1 MLRRPHRPHRL
12 RLHRPHRLQPRL
24 LLLPLRYVPR
34 APCPRTAR
42 WRTTCSAPTSARR
55 SARPSIS
62 PRSCGHSG
70 TPAPRV
76 GIVRDISRGSAIS
89 VWTPRPARRLTA
101 SRGASPTAKP
111 LRMICLRLLTLL
123 RLLRLL
129 RSCRLLRMVRP
140 PLLRR
145 RPLWPQRQV
154 RRRLRP
160 PRPLPLRAQAMAVW
174 AVLRRMA
181 RLVTPRRVGVPQL
194 ALLSLL
200 RLRLQWLLLLLPLR
214 TLRLPLALIR
224 RLLRV
229 PAVRMAV
236 RMAVVRARV
245 TRAARV
251 RTLWALGLAQRAPA
265 GCGAR
270 CRLRQPSMRTLR
282 RSTSSTRMERRC
294 GQVRAL
300 CLLHM

>member
-1 MLRRPHRPHRL
+1 VGGVLTIATCVL
-12 RLHRPHRLQPRL
+12 
-24 LLLPLRYVPR
+24 
-34 APCPRTAR
+34 
-42 WRTTCSAPTSARR
+42 TTTSAG
-55 SARPSIS
+55 A
-62 PRSCGHSG
+62 
-70 TPAPRV
+70 
-76 GIVRDISRGSAIS
+76 
-89 VWTPRPARRLTA
+89 WTATQT
-101 SRGASPTAKP
+101 ASPTARP
-111 LRMICLRLLTLL
+111 LRICLLTLRRLL

-129 RSCRLLRMVRP
+129 RSRRLLRMVRP

-145 RPLWPQRQV
+145 QPLWPRRQV

-236 RMAVVRARV
+236 RMVVVRARV

-251 RTLWALGLAQRAPA
+251 RTLRALGSARRALD

-270 CRLRQPSMRTLR
+270 CRLRKPSMRTLR